1 MLIPFED
8 EQRRLLINLATA
20 YDTWLAAQRR
30 LRAMPYNLVWK
41 TISDRDYLYRLT
53 DRQGS
58 GTSIGPRSTE
68 TEATFNVYRNEKSQ
82 LQDRIKSVEQQLA
95 LTARQ
100 YRALH
105 LPMLPAEAGDILR
118 EADIRGL
125 LDGDLLVVGTNAM
138 PAYCIEANG
147 FIDVPMETR
156 DFDMTWANTTRTK
169 LSMTGAK
176 PVWDMLKAVD
186 PTYTWVEEKSFP
198 ARNRQA
204 FAE

>member
-82 LQDRIKSVEQQLA
+82 LQDRKIG
-95 LTARQ
+95 
-100 YRALH
+100 RAS
-105 LPMLPAEAGDILR
+105 GR
-118 EADIRGL
+118 ERGRPY
-125 LDGDLLVVGTNAM
+125 V
-138 PAYCIEANG
+138 
-147 FIDVPMETR
+147 
-156 DFDMTWANTTRTK
+156 
-169 LSMTGAK
+169 
-176 PVWDMLKAVD
+176 
-186 PTYTWVEEKSFP
+186 
-198 ARNRQA
+198 
-204 FAE
+204 